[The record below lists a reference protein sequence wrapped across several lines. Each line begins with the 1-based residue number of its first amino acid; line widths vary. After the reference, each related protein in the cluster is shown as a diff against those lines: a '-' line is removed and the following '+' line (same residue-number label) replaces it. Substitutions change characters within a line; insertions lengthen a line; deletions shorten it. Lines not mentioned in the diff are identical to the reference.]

1 MEIRTIEDVK
11 NSNLFGNSNYSH
23 IIEESM
29 KTLQE
34 NPSAFMGRNM
44 DVSDTPISPVSM
56 DDDFTPILLS
66 DDVMKEYKRLISLIN
81 NPETAK
87 EYSFVLLGKS
97 ATFAG
102 ERCYFVDRIVDCNSN
117 IDDLSSR
124 ETKMDE
130 NKLNDAI
137 NFGRTNGYDFYS
149 LCHTHPIVSDI
160 DRQTTLASHLPDEIK
175 EQEYIREAGL
185 NLSLQDFVSYEALY
199 QYFKSNPNIRTCQ
212 TVIMFNEEMVM
223 FSKQNDELKRFA
235 VIMDRLGEPV
245 YVSSKE
251 DYKTS
256 NHTL

>member
-1 MEIRTIEDVK
+1 MEIKTIDDVRK
-11 NSNLFGNSNYSH
+11 SNLFGSSNYNH

-29 KTLQE
+29 KVLQE
-34 NPSAFMGRNM
+34 NSSQFVGRNM

-56 DDDFTPILLS
+56 DDDFTPVLLS
-66 DDVMKEYKRLISLIN
+66 DSVMQEYKKLITLIN

-102 ERCYFVDRIVDCNSN
+102 EKCYFVDRIVDCNSS
-117 IDDLSSR
+117 IDNLSSR

-130 NKLNDAI
+130 KKLNDAV

-149 LCHTHPIVSDI
+149 LCHTHPIVSDL
-160 DRQTTLASHLPDEIK
+160 DKQTTLASYLPDEVK
-175 EQEYIREAGL
+175 ENEYIREAGL

-199 QYFKSNPNIRTCQ
+199 QYFQSNPNIRTCQ
-212 TVIMFNEEMVM
+212 TVIMFNGEMVM

-251 DYKTS
+251 DYKKS